1 MFEGQTL
8 TRGIPYIERNV
19 LNHAKNNLP
28 KRYLQ
33 NVKIWYNKSRNE
45 KPQTWFASVICKKH
59 IRLPSLQI
67 CFFIGYC
74 CLLKIIQIA
83 IIKEKAMIVNPINE
97 TKRDR
102 PQSLQF
108 KICNDWGLSPFVS
121 LI

>member
-8 TRGIPYIERNV
+8 TRGIPYIERNVLRFKGQKGTV

-59 IRLPSLQI
+59 IQPASYR
-67 CFFIGYC
+67 CVF
-74 CLLKIIQIA
+74 LLV
-83 IIKEKAMIVNPINE
+83 IVAYS
-97 TKRDR
+97 K
-102 PQSLQF
+102 L
-108 KICNDWGLSPFVS
+108 
-121 LI
+121 